1 MTPWHL
7 EPEVV
12 DAYLDAT
19 LDDARAASLE
29 AHMATCPACRAL
41 VADRT
46 DHDELD
52 ALWHDLV
59 DRLDDE
65 PSSRMTRTLVW
76 LGVREDTARLL
87 GSVPLLSSP
96 WAAAVV
102 LVMAAAWVLH
112 AAVEARAADVV
123 LFLYVAPLLPMLGVA
138 AAYGPLVDESHEVT
152 VATPYPT
159 YRLALLRTAGA
170 AAVVT
175 AAGFVAALTLPGPWL
190 DAVRWVLPAL
200 ALSAVAFALLGRLPP
215 VPVALTLA
223 FAWMVFAGALAWSMG
238 DRGAPFEPAVQLV
251 YLALAAVAGIVA
263 ARSPGRFD
271 VLGRSS

>member
-1 MTPWHL
+1 MTSWHL
-7 EPEVV
+7 DPEVV

-29 AHMATCPACRAL
+29 AHVVTCSTCRL
-41 VADRT
+41 LLADRS
-46 DHDELD
+46 DADELD

-59 DRLDDE
+59 DRLDAE
-65 PSSRMTRTLVW
+65 PSSRTTRLLLR
-76 LGVREDTARLL
+76 LGLRDDTARLL
-87 GSVPLLSSP
+87 GSAPLMSSP

-112 AAVEARAADVV
+112 AAVEANATNVV
-123 LFLYVAPLLPMLGVA
+123 LFLYVAPLLPMLGVT
-138 AAYGPLVDESHEVT
+138 AAYGPLVDDSHEVT

-170 AAVVT
+170 AAIVT
-175 AAGFVAALTLPGPWL
+175 LAGFVAALTLPGPWL
-190 DAVRWVLPAL
+190 DAVRWLLPAL

-215 VPVALTLA
+215 VPVALMLA
-223 FAWMVFAGALAWSMG
+223 VAWMVFAGALAWWMG
-238 DRGAPFEPAVQLV
+238 DRAAPFEPAVQLV
-251 YLALAAVAGIVA
+251 YLALAAVAGVVT
-263 ARSPGRFD
+263 ARSPDRFD